1 MIPMQQPL
9 VLEILTPDK
18 HIYKGEVAQAT
29 LPGAKAP
36 FVVLHNHAPIIS
48 VLQKGKLAW
57 NDSNGEQTLEISSG
71 FVEVNGNRVT
81 ACVEL

>member
-1 MIPMQQPL
+1 MQE
-9 VLEILTPDK
+9 VFKLEILTPEK
-18 HIYKGEVAQAT
+18 RVFEGNVHRAIM
-29 LPGAKAP
+29 PGAKAP
-36 FVVLHNHAPIIS
+36 FVILHNHAPIIS